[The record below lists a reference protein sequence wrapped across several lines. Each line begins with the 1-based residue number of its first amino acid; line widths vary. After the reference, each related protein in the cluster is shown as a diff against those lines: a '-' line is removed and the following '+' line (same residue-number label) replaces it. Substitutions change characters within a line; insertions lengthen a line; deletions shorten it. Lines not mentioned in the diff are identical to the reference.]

1 MEYITTSAQ
10 HKWDFLSKE
19 VSNHHGIWIGP
30 WWLRCFINNFQSRE
44 AAAGHLTRTDP
55 YMWSFW
61 PRLARQLESKRQGNK
76 IHLRPFRAS
85 VHHHS
90 AASSR
95 TAQSR
100 RELSSM
106 MLELHHHSQSQLFV
120 QQWYEKECPRLPVN
134 VPNNMTPTWP
144 SSHAYSSVF
153 PSCLYTKISRLCTAI
168 FTILKKKSFR
178 LGAAVSFL
186 LIIIVKKFFC
196 NNIYYNWSDRRDLDC
211 YGTAHLMKLIL
222 SRVLDQIR
230 WDLGNNHAWNRD
242 QLQLKTSSL
251 LLKGDDHQS
260 NPLPNWFLKK
270 CGNKKKDQRKM
281 TLWTTHPCATQ
292 HAMFWCFRVWG
303 LCLSPWV
310 ILGSSPQVLFVSIPS
325 LCYND

>member
-1 MEYITTSAQ
+1 
-10 HKWDFLSKE
+10 
-19 VSNHHGIWIGP
+19 
-30 WWLRCFINNFQSRE
+30 
-44 AAAGHLTRTDP
+44 
-55 YMWSFW
+55 MWSFW

-120 QQWYEKECPRLPVN
+120 QQWYEKRMSQTPSKCPQQSDPHLTRFSCLFI
-134 VPNNMTPTWP
+134 
-144 SSHAYSSVF
+144 SVF
-153 PSCLYTKISRLCTAI
+153 LHACVQNSHVFVLLFSLSEKML
-168 FTILKKKSFR
+168 SFR
-178 LGAAVSFL
+178 LGVAVLFL
-186 LIIIVKKFFC
+186 LIIWVKESFFC
-196 NNIYYNWSDRRDLDC
+196 NNIYDNWSDRRDLDC

-251 LLKGDDHQS
+251 LLKGDAHQS

-281 TLWTTHPCATQ
+281 TLWATHPCATQ
-292 HAMFWCFRVWG
+292 HAMFLCSWVWG
-303 LCLSPWV
+303 LLCLSPWV
-310 ILGSSPQVLFVSIPS
+310 ILDSSPQVLLLAFQVYAVLTSPPQIKLPSAAGIGRREVSMA
-325 LCYND
+325 

>member
-1 MEYITTSAQ
+1 M
-10 HKWDFLSKE
+10 
-19 VSNHHGIWIGP
+19 
-30 WWLRCFINNFQSRE
+30 
-44 AAAGHLTRTDP
+44 

-90 AASSR
+90 PLP
-95 TAQSR
+95 AQGR
-100 RELSSM
+100 
-106 MLELHHHSQSQLFV
+106 HNHSQTQLLV
-120 QQWYEKECPRLPVN
+120 QQWYEKRMSQTPSKCPQQSDPHLTRFSCLFI
-134 VPNNMTPTWP
+134 
-144 SSHAYSSVF
+144 SVF
-153 PSCLYTKISRLCTAI
+153 LHACVQNSHVFVLLFSLSEKML
-168 FTILKKKSFR
+168 SFR
-178 LGAAVSFL
+178 LGVAVLFL
-186 LIIIVKKFFC
+186 LIIWVKESFFC
-196 NNIYYNWSDRRDLDC
+196 NNIYDNWSDRRDLDC

-281 TLWTTHPCATQ
+281 TLWATHPCATQ